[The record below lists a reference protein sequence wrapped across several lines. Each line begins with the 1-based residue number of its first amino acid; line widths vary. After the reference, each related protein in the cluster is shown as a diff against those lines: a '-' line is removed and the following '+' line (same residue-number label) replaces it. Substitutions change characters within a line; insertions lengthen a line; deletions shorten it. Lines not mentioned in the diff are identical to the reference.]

1 MYRANKLEGTM
12 IRIFNSAHYHQTGE
26 ERFINLSDVN
36 VVTQGICEWTS
47 APYILFEHSDF
58 PLGALR
64 AEYKNNNW
72 E

>member
-1 MYRANKLEGTM
+1 M

-26 ERFINLSDVN
+26 ERFINLCDVN

-47 APYILFEHSDF
+47 APYILFEHPDF

-64 AEYKNNNW
+64 AEYKDNNW
-72 E
+72 ECDLD